1 MDKGLAA
8 NSPMSDPSVSRAD
21 YVRDFS
27 STKVPPTFIDKLSMD
42 FLALAT
48 KQSVED
54 LYFSGVPK
62 SSQEGG
68 DSGSKP
74 PPNPT
79 PNPNHSVPPQAPP
92 TIPVDLLKQLVA
104 DAVTSLQ
111 GSSPDTYIPSP
122 TLFGVATLSA
132 ADLKD
137 LRDHR
142 KDGRSTT
149 SVESALSFLNA
160 FLKTL
165 PSPLLESEVIR
176 ALYIICPTESL
187 MTLEN
192 LRFREANIAEIYT
205 TLQGVHGTRRSRDEL
220 EMCIDVLLKNTQKEP
235 INILLEL
242 EQLIL
247 SSPRATA
254 EPDTLA
260 KREAIRFLKAL
271 GGESFMNL
279 IRANLPPLDKITFR
293 DLILKLKCNFHD
305 TLLELH
311 RQRIRVREVS
321 RNGPVNLNTQSNN
334 FLPSPPVPPHTSNV
348 VPSHPSGPSPL
359 VPPRTFPPNQP
370 FPGICFNCNK
380 HGHTSKYCP
389 ASPPTP
395 RFPPS
400 LPYCYR
406 PCLLHPHSNHVNIDC
421 TAQQKEPC
429 PLHRGG
435 HHLGACRSQDPS
447 FPPQNPNGHSLPS
460 NSNTYS
466 HTFSNGRRG
475 GFPSHPR
482 PYHPTNRTF
491 GGGGVHS
498 IQSMSRVQEAVA
510 ELLESVAH
518 TA

>member
-27 STKVPPTFIDKLSMD
+27 STKVPSTFVDKLSMD

-79 PNPNHSVPPQAPP
+79 PDPNHSVPPQAPP

-389 ASPPTP
+389 ASPP
-395 RFPPS
+395 
-400 LPYCYR
+400 
-406 PCLLHPHSNHVNIDC
+406 HP
-421 TAQQKEPC
+421 
-429 PLHRGG
+429 
-435 HHLGACRSQDPS
+435 
-447 FPPQNPNGHSLPS
+447 
-460 NSNTYS
+460 
-466 HTFSNGRRG
+466 
-475 GFPSHPR
+475 
-482 PYHPTNRTF
+482 
-491 GGGGVHS
+491 
-498 IQSMSRVQEAVA
+498 
-510 ELLESVAH
+510 
-518 TA
+518 